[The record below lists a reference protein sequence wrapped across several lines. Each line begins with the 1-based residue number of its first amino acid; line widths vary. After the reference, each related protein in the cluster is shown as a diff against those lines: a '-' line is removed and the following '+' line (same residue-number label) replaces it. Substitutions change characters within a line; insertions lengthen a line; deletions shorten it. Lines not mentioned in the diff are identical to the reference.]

1 MNRYYGQLMYCA
13 FLPFSIYAPD
23 EKEALS
29 ELGKRAPE
37 VLSEASRK
45 EVSFHLTRIS
55 KADKVT
61 VIKQE
66 VSSGKTSNDTRSTPE
81 TGRVFRK
88 VRRGRSHAE
97 SAQDSQGA

>member
-23 EKEALS
+23 EKEALT
-29 ELGKRAPE
+29 ELQKLPPA
-37 VLSEASRK
+37 VLSEAERE
-45 EVSFHLTRIS
+45 EVLFHLTRIS

-66 VSSGKTSNDTRSTPE
+66 ESSGKIANDTPSVPK
-81 TGRVFRK
+81 TGRVFQR
-88 VRRGRSHAE
+88 VRRGRVVPE
-97 SAQDSQGA
+97 PVTDSQGA